1 MGQKTFKEFFVDG
14 IAEAANNSVKLKLV
28 APGYYVS
35 SVKTKLDGK
44 IVDAK
49 AEIVKIEGKPNWKIR
64 LTSDDKD
71 FLDGSEEWFR
81 TKSDAVPGLK
91 DILNIGFKN
100 YSGYG
105 IVIAE

>member
-1 MGQKTFKEFFVDG
+1 MGQKTYKEFR
-14 IAEAANNSVKLKLV
+14 NSVISEVVNDNIKLKLV

-44 IVDAK
+44 TVSVK
-49 AEIVKIEGKPNWKIR
+49 AEIVKIEGKQNWKIR
-64 LTSDDKD
+64 LASDDKE

-81 TKSDAVPGLK
+81 TKSDAIKGLK
-91 DILNIGFKN
+91 DILGIGFKN